1 MEAQDSTLYVSNDDV
16 YLLGA
21 GEWYRSYEKLGAHPA
36 KDGRKK
42 GYHFAVWAPEVQ
54 AVYVIGEFNGW
65 DEQANPLACSEHGDI
80 WQGFVAGVTAGQL
93 YKFLLVTNDGTKLYK
108 ADPYAFAAELPPGTA
123 SRTADL
129 AGYTWKDK
137 AWLSARSSRPMLKS
151 PLNIFEV
158 HLGSWKRHGNEPQG
172 EPREDGTWPGP
183 GDPFPAQRGTYYSY
197 EDLSVEL
204 VDYVKQMGYSHIEVL
219 PLTEHPFDGSW
230 GYQSTGYYAPTSRY
244 GNAQQLMHFVDACHQ
259 AGIGVIMDWVPG
271 GFCADAHG
279 LATFNGKMLYE
290 HEIHP
295 NWGTHKF
302 DFARGQ
308 VRSFLVSNALYWVET
323 YHIDGIRM
331 DGVSSMLYM
340 NFGIDDPS
348 QKRFNK
354 KGTEEDLD
362 ASAFIRQ
369 TNQTMGELHPDV
381 MMIAEESTAWPLVTY
396 PPKDGGLGFHF
407 KWDMGWMNDTLHYMQ
422 TDFPWRPGNH
432 RLLTFSSMYQFN
444 ENFVLPLSHDEVV
457 NGKCS
462 LITRMP
468 GDQWRQFAGLRALA
482 LYQMTHAGAKLNFM
496 GNEIGQYIEWRYY
509 EGIEYFLTEYDAH
522 RNQQTFVAA
531 LNAFY
536 NESPALWQRAF
547 ESAGFEWIDADN
559 SDQSIA
565 SFIRRGENPA
575 DDLVILLNFDVNAR
589 EDFRLGVP
597 TWNYWAEAFNSDA
610 VEFGGSGVT
619 NPAKLKCEDVAWN
632 GRAQSVVLR
641 VPPLGG
647 VVLKGAGT
655 QRKPAKKDE
664 AAKAAKP
671 AAPKK
676 AATAKKP
683 AAKPAAEK
691 PAVKPAAPKAEAKPK
706 PAAKPAAKKPAAEK
720 PAAAKPKAAEPAP
733 KPEPAEPKP
742 AAKKVPSVSNK
753 KAASKA
759 RKSPKK

>member
-1 MEAQDSTLYVSNDDV
+1 MDTLDSSLYLSNDD
-16 YLLGA
+16 LHMLGN
-21 GEWYRSYEKLGAHPA
+21 GTWYRSYDKLGAHPA
-36 KDGRKK
+36 SADGAD
-42 GYHFAVWAPEVQ
+42 GYHFAVWAPNVRS
-54 AVYVIGEFNGW
+54 VSVIGDFNDW
-65 DEQANPLACSEHGDI
+65 DESAFYLNRSSSGDV
-80 WQGFVAGVTAGQL
+80 WEGFIPGVKAGQL
-93 YKFLLVTNDGTKLYK
+93 YKYLLVSHDGEKIYK
-108 ADPYAFAAELPPGTA
+108 ADPYAFFSELPPGTA
-123 SRTADL
+123 SITADIS
-129 AGYTWKDK
+129 GYAWKDGDYM
-137 AWLSARSSRPMLKS
+137 AERANRPLLKS

-197 EDLSVEL
+197 DDLSREL
-204 VDYVKQMGYSHIEVL
+204 VAYVKKMGYSHIEVL
-219 PLTEHPFDGSW
+219 PLSEHPFDGSW

-244 GNAQQLMHFVDACHQ
+244 GNPKQLMHFIDACHK

-279 LATFNGKMLYE
+279 LASFNGEMLYE

-308 VRSFLVSNALYWVET
+308 VRSFLVSNALYWIET

-354 KGTEEDLD
+354 YGTEEALD

-369 TNQTMGELHPDV
+369 TNSTMGQLHPDV

-396 PPKDGGLGFHF
+396 PPEDGGLGFHF

-432 RLLTFSSMYQFN
+432 RLLTFSTMYQFN

-462 LITRMP
+462 LVTRMP

-482 LYQMTHAGAKLNFM
+482 FYQMTHAGGKLNFM

-522 RNQQTFVAA
+522 RDQQVFVGE
-531 LNAFY
+531 LNKFY
-536 NESPALWQRAF
+536 KKNPALWQRGY
-547 ESAGFEWIDADN
+547 ESSGFEWIDADN
-559 SDQSIA
+559 SDQSII
-565 SFIRRGENPA
+565 SFIRRGDDPK
-575 DDLVILLNFDVNAR
+575 DDLVILINFDVNAR

-597 TWNYWAEAFNSDA
+597 EWGVYAEKFNSDA
-610 VEFGGSGVT
+610 AEFGGSGVL
-619 NPAKLKCEDVAWN
+619 NEGRLRCEDVAWN
-632 GRAQSVVLR
+632 GREQSVVLR
-641 VPPLGG
+641 IPPLAGI
-647 VVLKGAGT
+647 VLKKVANQAKPKPASGKAAA
-655 QRKPAKKDE
+655 PAKK
-664 AAKAAKP
+664 A
-671 AAPKK
+671 AAP
-676 AATAKKP
+676 AKKP
-683 AAKPAAEK
+683 AAKTA
-691 PAVKPAAPKAEAKPK
+691 
-706 PAAKPAAKKPAAEK
+706 AAKATPAKKPAAK
-720 PAAAKPKAAEPAP
+720 AAAKPTATKTEPAAAQKP
-733 KPEPAEPKP
+733 KATEKPTAKAEAKAPSKPAKKP
-742 AAKKVPSVSNK
+742 AAVKKTV
-753 KAASKA
+753 KASSKT
-759 RKSPKK
+759 K

>member
-1 MEAQDSTLYVSNDDV
+1 MDTLDSSLYLSNDD
-16 YLLGA
+16 LHMLGN
-21 GEWYRSYEKLGAHPA
+21 GTWYRSYDKLGAHPA
-36 KDGRKK
+36 SADGAD
-42 GYHFAVWAPEVQ
+42 GYHFAVWAPNVRS
-54 AVYVIGEFNGW
+54 VSVIGDFNDW
-65 DEQANPLACSEHGDI
+65 DESAFYLNRSSSGDV
-80 WQGFVAGVTAGQL
+80 WEGFIPGVKAGQL
-93 YKFLLVTNDGTKLYK
+93 YKYLLVSHDGEKIYK
-108 ADPYAFAAELPPGTA
+108 ADPYAFFSELPPGTA
-123 SRTADL
+123 SITADIS
-129 AGYTWKDK
+129 GYAWKDGDYM
-137 AWLSARSSRPMLKS
+137 AERANRPLLKS

-197 EDLSVEL
+197 DDLSREL
-204 VDYVKQMGYSHIEVL
+204 VAYVKKMGYSHIEVL
-219 PLTEHPFDGSW
+219 PLSEHPFDGSW

-244 GNAQQLMHFVDACHQ
+244 GNPKQLMHFIDACHK

-279 LATFNGKMLYE
+279 LASFNGEMLYE

-302 DFARGQ
+302 DFSRGQ

-340 NFGIDDPS
+340 NFGIDNPS

-354 KGTEEDLD
+354 YGTEEALD

-369 TNQTMGELHPDV
+369 TNSTMGQLHPDV

-396 PPKDGGLGFHF
+396 PPEDGGLGFHF

-432 RLLTFSSMYQFN
+432 RLLTFSTMYQFN

-462 LITRMP
+462 LVTRMP

-482 LYQMTHAGAKLNFM
+482 FYQMTHAGGKLNFM

-522 RNQQTFVAA
+522 RDQQVFVGE
-531 LNAFY
+531 LNKFY
-536 NESPALWQRAF
+536 KKNPALWQRGY
-547 ESAGFEWIDADN
+547 ESSGFEWIDADN
-559 SDQSIA
+559 SDQSII
-565 SFIRRGENPA
+565 SFIRRGDDPK
-575 DDLVILLNFDVNAR
+575 DDLVILINFDVNAR

-597 TWNYWAEAFNSDA
+597 EWGVYAEKFNSDA
-610 VEFGGSGVT
+610 AEFGGSGVL
-619 NPAKLKCEDVAWN
+619 NEGRLRCEDVAWN
-632 GRAQSVVLR
+632 GREQSVVLR
-641 VPPLGG
+641 IPPLAGI
-647 VVLKGAGT
+647 VLKKVANQAKPKPASGKAAA
-655 QRKPAKKDE
+655 PAKK
-664 AAKAAKP
+664 A
-671 AAPKK
+671 AAP
-676 AATAKKP
+676 AKKP
-683 AAKPAAEK
+683 AAKTA
-691 PAVKPAAPKAEAKPK
+691 
-706 PAAKPAAKKPAAEK
+706 AAKATPAKKPAAK
-720 PAAAKPKAAEPAP
+720 AAAKPTATKTEPAAAQKP
-733 KPEPAEPKP
+733 KATEKPTAKAEAKAPSKPAKKP
-742 AAKKVPSVSNK
+742 AAVKKTV
-753 KAASKA
+753 KASSKT
-759 RKSPKK
+759 K